1 MDLPDPRML
10 VDNNDNLNDEQ
21 NSTTNEQEEK
31 ETNIPHEDILPSLFV
46 REMTHGGEW
55 YPTDERLDQMMKA
68 AFYYAPAKDE
78 EQENVVGII
87 SPHSC
92 YSVCLKTAA
101 KAYARIDPTRYHNI
115 IILGT
120 CHHIP
125 LPSCLVSQASEV
137 MTPFGNIKVNKNICH
152 SLVNEHSSLF
162 SYMQQDV
169 DDNEHSL
176 EMQYPLIKYVFGNQ
190 DVEII
195 PILVGSLN
203 DEREEKITNILKPLI
218 TAPDSLF
225 IISSDF
231 THWGEIFK
239 FTAFANS
246 KKPLSMQPQLFD
258 TKAMQIIEG
267 FNFDHFRFH
276 IEEIKGSICGCFA
289 ICLILHIL
297 HSGYKTEL
305 VDRTQLCQ
313 ILCSTDFSIS
323 YVAVVFRRDGSI
335 IEEEVNDA

>member
-1 MDLPDPRML
+1 MMYTGDYPND
-10 VDNNDNLNDEQ
+10 DTNSINNNQE
-21 NSTTNEQEEK
+21 EEEK
-31 ETNIPHEDILPSLFV
+31 EQDLPHEEIKPSLFV
-46 REMTHGGEW
+46 REMTHGGDW
-55 YPTDERLDQMMKA
+55 YPTDDRLEQMMKA

-78 EQENVVGII
+78 EQQNVVGII

-101 KAYARIDPTRYHNI
+101 KAYARIDPTSYQNI

-120 CHHIP
+120 CHNIP

-137 MTPFGNIKVNKNICH
+137 MTPFGNIAVNKEICRK
-152 SLVNEHSSLF
+152 LVNEHSSLF
-162 SYMQQDV
+162 SYMPEDV
-169 DDNEHSL
+169 DDKEHSL

-190 DVEII
+190 DPKII

-203 DEREEKITNILKPLI
+203 DEREEKIANILKPII
-218 TAPDSLF
+218 TAPGTLF

-239 FTAFANS
+239 FTDFANS
-246 KKPLSMQPQLFD
+246 KKPLSIQPQLFD
-258 TKAMQIIEG
+258 NKAMQIIDG
-267 FNFDHFRFH
+267 FNYDHFRFH
-276 IEEIKGSICGCFA
+276 IEEIKGSICGCYA

-297 HSGYKTEL
+297 HQGYRAEL

-323 YVAVVFRRDGSI
+323 YVAVVFRGDGNFV
-335 IEEEVNDA
+335 EEEETDDA